1 MLGGCLE
8 AEVAL
13 GSQPWIYSQTGVR
26 VSRKLPKTGPFID
39 VDGKRQ
45 GTTKADLVDAVYR
58 RHGALTK
65 SEAAEV
71 VDAIFR
77 TMKSTL
83 QDGRSV
89 RIRNFGAFEVT
100 ERSGRTGVNPA
111 SGKRIHIPAHTGLTF
126 RPSRNLKTVIVDTDD
141 ESDS

>member
-1 MLGGCLE
+1 MG
-8 AEVAL
+8 A
-13 GSQPWIYSQTGVR
+13 R
-26 VSRKLPKTGPFID
+26 VSRKLPKSGHLD
-39 VDGKRQ
+39 AENESRQ
-45 GTTKADLVDAVYR
+45 GTTKADLIDAVYR

-65 SEAAEV
+65 AEAAEV

-111 SGKRIHIPAHTGLTF
+111 SGKKIHIPAHTGLTF
-126 RPSRNLKTVIVDTDD
+126 RPSRNLKTVIVDGDD
-141 ESDS
+141 EKDS